1 MPNLAVFHPQIVH
14 FVIGLLF
21 VGVAAR
27 IVSLLPLGGRLSFM
41 GPMAALLIFLGTGA
55 SLLAVHSGLD
65 AHGPVERVPGARDAV
80 VEHEQWGESTRNV
93 FIVVALLEIAAL
105 ALASRRRV
113 ATGVRFVSAA
123 AGLAGLVVL
132 YQASEHGGTL
142 VYDYAGGVG
151 IRSGHPAD
159 VRHLLIAGL
168 YHNVQAA
175 RDSGRKEDAA
185 RLTDEL
191 MRQMPADP
199 GVKFLGVESLIK
211 DREDPRAALATLATM
226 DVPGDDRRLQVRK
239 GMLTIQ
245 AYRAAGM
252 SDSAQATIE
261 GLKRRYPNDPRIKA
275 ALERMM
281 GAEAGAR

>member
-1 MPNLAVFHPQIVH
+1 MPNLAVFHPHIVH

-21 VGVAAR
+21 AGVAAR
-27 IVSLLPLGGRLSFM
+27 LVSLLPLRGRLAFM
-41 GPMAALLIFLGTGA
+41 GPMAALLILLGTGA

-65 AHGPVERVPGARDAV
+65 AHGPAERVPGARDAV
-80 VEHEQWGESTRNV
+80 VEHEEWGERTRNV

-113 ATGVRFVSAA
+113 ATGFRFVSATV
-123 AGLAGLVVL
+123 GLAGLVVL
-132 YQASEHGGTL
+132 YEASEHGGTL

-151 IRSGHPAD
+151 VRSGDPAS
-159 VRHLLIAGL
+159 VRRLLVAGL

-199 GVKFLGVESLIK
+199 GVRFLGVESLIK
-211 DREDPRAALATLATM
+211 DRDDPRAALATLATM
-226 DVPGDDRRLQVRK
+226 DVPADDRRLQIRR

-252 SDSAQATIE
+252 SDSVQATIE
-261 GLKRRYPNDPRIKA
+261 EMKRRYPNDARIKA
-275 ALERMM
+275 ALERLG
-281 GAEAGAR
+281 GAEGGSR